1 MYRTTDSKGNP
12 IAIKFRHHGGRKGTK
27 DIPGKPPRYTSC
39 RIVSADEVLGEAIAK
54 PVSEVPVL
62 AGTDAQ
68 VKALFEEH
76 GKHVRRVLRTEG
88 DVRVVILR
96 GDQFSRAEGRSE
108 SLKKAMAKL
117 DTGTQANIKKAVL
130 G

>member
-12 IAIKFRHHGGRKGTK
+12 IAIKFRHHGARKGTK
-27 DIPGKPPRYTSC
+27 DNPGKPPRYTSC
-39 RIVSADEVLGEAIAK
+39 RIVAADKVLGEAIAK
-54 PVSEVPVL
+54 PVSEVPIL
-62 AGTDAQ
+62 AGNDAQ

-76 GKHVRRVLRTEG
+76 GKHVRRVLRTDG

-96 GDQFSRAEGRSE
+96 GDQFSRAEGRKE
-108 SLKKAMAKL
+108 SLRKAMADL
-117 DTGTQANIKKAVL
+117 DAGTKNNIEKAVL